1 MRTEC
6 PGHFIQVQDRSF
18 EITSGNAGPAA
29 QQMSSTFRSTVS
41 ATAGSAGLLSTRLT
55 MYANWLKDGFLGSQ
69 AGTLLT
75 LLGMLTCLEIQFRP
89 LLLDS
94 LQLRALHLR
103 N

>member
-1 MRTEC
+1 
-6 PGHFIQVQDRSF
+6 
-18 EITSGNAGPAA
+18 
-29 QQMSSTFRSTVS
+29 
-41 ATAGSAGLLSTRLT
+41 